1 MIAKLLKDNASSL
14 SPCTFPPFPLF
25 FVKTFLSLRRPVS
38 QRERDQPPDR
48 VVTAKLLKDTTR
60 FSAPFTSLSLRK
72 ENVQKSY
79 IRRDNVMS
87 AARKRYSDLNV
98 ANGPLRLD
106 QQLYVTANVNVG
118 IQKRKRKI

>member
-1 MIAKLLKDNASSL
+1 
-14 SPCTFPPFPLF
+14 
-25 FVKTFLSLRRPVS
+25 VS

-48 VVTAKLLKDTTR
+48 VVTAKILKDTTR

-79 IRRDNVMS
+79 IRRDNVMA

-118 IQKRKRKI
+118 IFTIIYIYFLFFLFCLLFLFFIYIFF